1 MEDLDRR
8 RAGDAV
14 VGTGWLY
21 VPRVIMDFREG
32 GTSLVC
38 TRTPKEIGGQDLYS
52 TWTYRE
58 IVPMKRIE
66 YLHNLADKDGNK
78 IDPASIGIPADF
90 PQDPRNTVPSR
101 LWATTGRK

>member
-1 MEDLDRR
+1 
-8 RAGDAV
+8 
-14 VGTGWLY
+14 
-21 VPRVIMDFREG
+21 MDFREG